1 MKENPNI
8 DELLNGFIDAELTER
23 QRTEVQRLISHD
35 EQIAD
40 RLRQLEKSKMLV
52 GSLPCVEA
60 PAEMLENIKSAL
72 ERRTLLGQQPEH
84 ISEREG
90 ARHLLLRRVAVAAAM
105 IGLVA
110 VLAAVIYTILAPEKA
125 PDRTV
130 AVKSWRQPADEDSY
144 PAERKS
150 HPTKRYTTY
159 DIRDT
164 SFNGTLELKTAA
176 VTAVSAFISKSIK
189 NNQILESAAPE
200 IDGNKITFTVSCSR
214 EGLKLL
220 LADLES
226 IKHKFDSATLFVGTE
241 QLGEQIKV
249 ESVDIEQVAEIISQ
263 DSFKSRIETARDFA
277 ILNNINELLPGKDIL
292 AVIDNRNPN
301 LPIIPKPA
309 LTSGEKTIKKPP
321 DQTKG
326 EQKVNLTIVVTGSK

>member
-1 MKENPNI
+1 
-8 DELLNGFIDAELTER
+8 
-23 QRTEVQRLISHD
+23 
-35 EQIAD
+35 
-40 RLRQLEKSKMLV
+40 
-52 GSLPCVEA
+52 
-60 PAEMLENIKSAL
+60 
-72 ERRTLLGQQPEH
+72 
-84 ISEREG
+84 
-90 ARHLLLRRVAVAAAM
+90 
-105 IGLVA
+105 
-110 VLAAVIYTILAPEKA
+110 
-125 PDRTV
+125 
-130 AVKSWRQPADEDSY
+130 
-144 PAERKS
+144 
-150 HPTKRYTTY
+150 
-159 DIRDT
+159 
-164 SFNGTLELKTAA
+164 
-176 VTAVSAFISKSIK
+176 
-189 NNQILESAAPE
+189 
-200 IDGNKITFTVSCSR
+200 
-214 EGLKLL
+214 

-249 ESVDIEQVAEIISQ
+249 ESVDIEQVAEIINQ